1 MFMGMWYH
9 DGCQKSL
16 KSANISLN
24 SELKA
29 WIRFLKPVLNDKVT
43 LLTFDKMKTAS
54 CITTIHKKR
63 KIYIFFPVLSLF
75 IIFQWDPESI

>member
-1 MFMGMWYH
+1 MGMWYH

-54 CITTIHKKR
+54 CITTIISIKNEKY
-63 KIYIFFPVLSLF
+63 IYFFPVLSLF